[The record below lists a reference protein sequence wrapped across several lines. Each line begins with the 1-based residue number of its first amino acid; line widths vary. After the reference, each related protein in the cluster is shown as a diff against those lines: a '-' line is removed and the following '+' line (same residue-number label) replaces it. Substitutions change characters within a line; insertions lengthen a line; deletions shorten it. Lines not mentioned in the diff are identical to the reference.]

1 VNWLLIALA
10 AFLCGSIPF
19 SVWLSR
25 LFYRQDPRAYGDGNP
40 GAVNTFRM
48 SKPWLGIL
56 VLLLDVSKAVLPV
69 GAAYGMLGLRGIP
82 MAVIAI
88 APMLGHAFSPFLRF
102 RGGKALACA
111 LGVWIG
117 LGGWSIASAAVLGA
131 VLGKAF
137 FTNDGWGAL
146 TGLIFVLPV
155 IFIFQADKLLLL
167 VWLLQA
173 ALLTYTLRKDLAKAP
188 QFKPWLKR
196 LFTIPRP

>member
-1 VNWLLIALA
+1 MQWVIIGLA
-10 AFLCGSIPF
+10 AFLCGSLPF

-25 LFYRQDPRAYGDGNP
+25 LFYRLDPRDYGNGNP
-40 GAVNTFRM
+40 GAFNTFRTG
-48 SKPWLGIL
+48 KAWLGIL
-56 VLLLDVSKAVLPV
+56 VLFLDISKAVLPV
-69 GAAYGMLGLRGIP
+69 GYAWRVLGLRGIP

-88 APMLGHAFSPFLRF
+88 MPMLGHAFSPFLRF

-146 TGLIFVLPV
+146 TGLVFILPA
-155 IFIFQADKLLLL
+155 IFIFQADKLLLV

>member
-1 VNWLLIALA
+1 MNWLLIALA

-117 LGGWSIASAAVLGA
+117 LGGWSIASAAVLGV

-146 TGLIFVLPV
+146 TGLIFVLPA
-155 IFIFQADKLLLL
+155 IFIFQADKLLLV